1 MEITSAARIL
11 QKNNL
16 RKTPVRAGILNM
28 FLQAHE
34 AVSKKSIEDQ
44 LERTTDRVTVY
55 RTLKTFEDAGIIHSV
70 MDFDGE
76 TKYALC
82 SSSCEA
88 GHHHDAHVH
97 FHCSKCGKTKCLEE
111 LPVPKIPE
119 SLGVQIDQ
127 VQIIAKGICANC
139 QIPKV

>member
-1 MEITSAARIL
+1 MTGAELIL
-11 QKNNL
+11 QKNKL
-16 RKTPVRAGILNM
+16 RKTPMRTAMLTM
-28 FLQAHE
+28 LLQAHE
-34 AVSKKSIEDQ
+34 AVSKKVIEEQ
-44 LERTTDRVTVY
+44 LDCNTDRVTVY

-97 FHCSKCGKTKCLEE
+97 FHCSKCGKTKCLED
-111 LPVPKIPE
+111 LPVPKIPA
-119 SLGVQIDQ
+119 SVGVQIDQ
-127 VQIIAKGICANC
+127 VQIIAKGICADC
-139 QIPKV
+139 QPENA